1 MTTAYSDNTSTDPSL
16 ASDSANSTQLSAQA
30 VANYLLD
37 NSDFF
42 AQYPEILAELSL
54 PHNSGSAVSLM
65 ERQVAILRETSI
77 QTRHKLSEFIQA
89 AKENDSLLQTTQ
101 SLVIDLINCRSLT
114 ETFEMLEEKLAKRFG
129 VESVGVLL
137 ISDAD
142 AVSHDLDPRYHQL
155 QTDAEN
161 AIAGILQNKTPLC
174 GTLRDSGAKFIFSNS
189 QYAIGSAAITCLPIT
204 GKSSNSTLLLAV
216 AHHDSHHYN
225 SDTGTLFL
233 DYLAEILVAL
243 INRFNSTE

>member
-1 MTTAYSDNTSTDPSL
+1 MTTAYSDNISTDSSL
-16 ASDSANSTQLSAQA
+16 TSDPTNSTQLSAQA
-30 VANYLLD
+30 VANYLID

-42 AQYPEILAELSL
+42 AQHPEILAELSL

-65 ERQVAILRETSI
+65 ERQVALSYVKPVF
-77 QTRHKLSEFIQA
+77 KLGINSVNSFKPQ
-89 AKENDSLLQTTQ
+89 KKTTVYCMTTQ

-142 AVSHDLDPRYHQL
+142 AASHNLGPHYHQL

-161 AIAGILQNKTPLC
+161 AIAGILQNKTPLG
-174 GTLRDSGAKFIFSNS
+174 GTLRDSES
-189 QYAIGSAAITCLPIT
+189 
-204 GKSSNSTLLLAV
+204 
-216 AHHDSHHYN
+216 
-225 SDTGTLFL
+225 
-233 DYLAEILVAL
+233 
-243 INRFNSTE
+243 

>member
-1 MTTAYSDNTSTDPSL
+1 MTIAYSDNTSTDSSL
-16 ASDSANSTQLSAQA
+16 ASDSSSNAPISAQA

-42 AQYPEILAELSL
+42 AQHPEILAELSL

-101 SLVIDLINCRSLT
+101 SLIIDLINCRSLT
-114 ETFEMLEEKLAKRFG
+114 ETFEMVEEKLAMRFG

-142 AVSHDLDPRYHQL
+142 AASHGLDPRFHQL
-155 QTDAEN
+155 QADADN

-174 GTLRDSGAKFIFSNS
+174 GTLRDSEAEFIFSNS
-189 QYAIGSAAITCLPIT
+189 QYAIGSAAITSLPISHKAT
-204 GKSSNSTLLLAV
+204 NITLLLAV
-216 AHHDSHHYN
+216 AHHDSHHYD
-225 SDTGTLFL
+225 SETGTLFL

-243 INRFNSTE
+243 INRLNSVE

>member
-1 MTTAYSDNTSTDPSL
+1 MTTAYSDNTSTDSSL
-16 ASDSANSTQLSAQA
+16 ASDSSSNAPISAQA

-42 AQYPEILAELSL
+42 AQHPEILAELSL

-77 QTRHKLSEFIQA
+77 QTRHKLSEFMQA

-101 SLVIDLINCRSLT
+101 SLIIDLINCRSLT
-114 ETFEMLEEKLAKRFG
+114 ETFGMVEEKLVMRFG

-142 AVSHDLDPRYHQL
+142 AASHGLDPRFHQL
-155 QTDAEN
+155 QADADN

-174 GTLRDSGAKFIFSNS
+174 GTLRDSEAEFIFSNS
-189 QYAIGSAAITCLPIT
+189 QYAIGSAAITSLPISHKAT
-204 GKSSNSTLLLAV
+204 NSTLLLAV
-216 AHHDSHHYN
+216 AHHDSHHYD
-225 SDTGTLFL
+225 SETGTLFL

-243 INRFNSTE
+243 INRL

>member
-1 MTTAYSDNTSTDPSL
+1 MTTAYSDNTSTDSLL
-16 ASDSANSTQLSAQA
+16 ASDSSSGAPLSAQA

-89 AKENDSLLQTTQ
+89 AKENDGLLQTTQ

-142 AVSHDLDPRYHQL
+142 AASHGLDPRFHQL
-155 QTDAEN
+155 QADAEN

-174 GTLRDSGAKFIFSNS
+174 GTLRDSEAEFIFSAS
-189 QYAIGSAAITCLPIT
+189 QYAIGSAAITSLPISH
-204 GKSSNSTLLLAV
+204 KSANSTLLLAV
-216 AHHDSHHYN
+216 AHHVSHLYDSE
-225 SDTGTLFL
+225 TCTVFL
-233 DYLAEILVAL
+233 DYLAEILVVL
-243 INRFNSTE
+243 MNRLNSVV

>member
-1 MTTAYSDNTSTDPSL
+1 MTTACSDNTSTDSLL
-16 ASDSANSTQLSAQA
+16 ASDPSNSSQLSAQA
-30 VANYLLD
+30 VANYLLG

-42 AQYPEILAELSL
+42 AHYPEILAELSL

-89 AKENDSLLQTTQ
+89 VKENDSLLQATQ

-114 ETFEMLEEKLAKRFG
+114 ETFEVLEEKLAKRFS
-129 VESVGVLL
+129 VESVGVML
-137 ISDAD
+137 ISDTGA
-142 AVSHDLDPRYHQL
+142 AKHDVDPRYHQF
-155 QTDAEN
+155 QANAEN
-161 AIAGILQNKTPLC
+161 AIAGILQNKTALC
-174 GTLRDSGAKFIFSNS
+174 GTLRNSEAEFIFRNS
-189 QYAIGSAAITCLPIT
+189 KYVIGSAAITCLPIA
-204 GKSSNSTLLLAV
+204 GKSSKSTLLLAV
-216 AHHDSHHYN
+216 AHHDSDHYN

-233 DYLAEILVAL
+233 DYLAEIVVAL

>member
-1 MTTAYSDNTSTDPSL
+1 MTTAYSDNTSTDSSL
-16 ASDSANSTQLSAQA
+16 ASDSSSNAPISAQA

-42 AQYPEILAELSL
+42 AQHPEILAELSL

-101 SLVIDLINCRSLT
+101 SLIIDLINCRSLT
-114 ETFEMLEEKLAKRFG
+114 ETFEMVEEKLAMRFG

-142 AVSHDLDPRYHQL
+142 AASHGLDPRFHQL
-155 QTDAEN
+155 QADADN

-174 GTLRDSGAKFIFSNS
+174 GTLRDSEAEFIFSNS
-189 QYAIGSAAITCLPIT
+189 QYAIGSAAITSLPISHKAT
-204 GKSSNSTLLLAV
+204 NSTLLLAV
-216 AHHDSHHYN
+216 AHHDSHHYD
-225 SDTGTLFL
+225 SETGTLFL

-243 INRFNSTE
+243 INRLNSVE

>member
-1 MTTAYSDNTSTDPSL
+1 MKTAYSDNTSTNSSLVSDP
-16 ASDSANSTQLSAQA
+16 ANSAQLSAQA

-37 NSDFF
+37 NNDFF
-42 AQYPEILAELSL
+42 SQHPEILAELSL

-77 QTRHKLSEFIQA
+77 KTRHKLSEFIQA
-89 AKENDSLLQTTQ
+89 AKENDGLLQTTQ

-114 ETFEMLEEKLAKRFG
+114 ETFVMLEEKLAKRFG

-142 AVSHDLDPRYHQL
+142 AASYGLNSRFHQS
-155 QTDAEN
+155 QADAEN

-174 GTLRDSGAKFIFSNS
+174 GTLRDSEAEFIFNNS
-189 QYAIGSAAITCLPIT
+189 QYAIGSAAITCFPIT
-204 GKSSNSTLLLAV
+204 GKPSNSTLLLAV
-216 AHHDSHHYN
+216 AHHNSHHYN

-243 INRFNSTE
+243 INRFNSAE

>member
-1 MTTAYSDNTSTDPSL
+1 MTTAYSDNTSTDSSL
-16 ASDSANSTQLSAQA
+16 ASDSSSNAPISAQA

-42 AQYPEILAELSL
+42 AQHPEILAELSL

-77 QTRHKLSEFIQA
+77 QTRHKLSEFMQA

-101 SLVIDLINCRSLT
+101 SLIIDLINCRSLT
-114 ETFEMLEEKLAKRFG
+114 ETFEMVEEKLAMRFG

-142 AVSHDLDPRYHQL
+142 AASHGLDPRFHQL
-155 QTDAEN
+155 QADADN

-174 GTLRDSGAKFIFSNS
+174 GTLRDSEAEFIFSNS
-189 QYAIGSAAITCLPIT
+189 QYAIGSAAITSLPISHKAT
-204 GKSSNSTLLLAV
+204 NSTLLLAV
-216 AHHDSHHYN
+216 AHHDSHHYD
-225 SDTGTLFL
+225 SETGTLFL

-243 INRFNSTE
+243 INRLNSVE

>member
-1 MTTAYSDNTSTDPSL
+1 MTIAYSDNTSTDSSL
-16 ASDSANSTQLSAQA
+16 ASDSSSNAPISAQA

-42 AQYPEILAELSL
+42 AQHPEILAELSL

-101 SLVIDLINCRSLT
+101 SLIIDLINCRSLT
-114 ETFEMLEEKLAKRFG
+114 ETFEMVEEKLAMRFG

-142 AVSHDLDPRYHQL
+142 AASHGLDPRFHQL
-155 QTDAEN
+155 QADADN

-174 GTLRDSGAKFIFSNS
+174 GTLRDSEAEFIFSNS
-189 QYAIGSAAITCLPIT
+189 QYAIGSAAITSLPISHKAT
-204 GKSSNSTLLLAV
+204 NSTLLLAV
-216 AHHDSHHYN
+216 AHHDSHHYD
-225 SDTGTLFL
+225 SETGTLFL

-243 INRFNSTE
+243 INRLNSVE

>member
-1 MTTAYSDNTSTDPSL
+1 MTTAYSDNTSTDSSL
-16 ASDSANSTQLSAQA
+16 ASDPANSTQLSAQE

-142 AVSHDLDPRYHQL
+142 AASHDLDDGRRKVGGAAQDGESVRLVNHTVRGLGAGEQV
-155 QTDAEN
+155 EN
-161 AIAGILQNKTPLC
+161 ADRARHLC
-174 GTLRDSGAKFIFSNS
+174 GQVHR
-189 QYAIGSAAITCLPIT
+189 
-204 GKSSNSTLLLAV
+204 
-216 AHHDSHHYN
+216 
-225 SDTGTLFL
+225 
-233 DYLAEILVAL
+233 
-243 INRFNSTE
+243 R